1 MRTLYL
7 ECAMGA
13 AGDML
18 MAALLELHP
27 NPEDFLS
34 RMNSLGL
41 PGVSVHRE
49 PSAKCGV
56 CGTHISVT
64 IDGME
69 EHHDHHHHDH
79 HDHHHSGLSDIHA
92 LIQGMPL
99 PEDVRRNAAAVYD
112 SIAAAE
118 AHVHGTSVEH
128 IHFHE
133 VGTLDAVADVVG
145 VCLLM
150 RELAPE
156 RVVVSPIHVGSGQ
169 VRCAHGILPVPAPAT
184 AWLLRDAPIYGGSV
198 RGELC
203 TPTGAALLTHFAHSF
218 GPIPAMSVHAI
229 GYGMG
234 TKDFESANCVRA
246 LLGESADSAANDQI
260 VQLECNLDD
269 MTGEAIGYAFDRLF
283 EAGALDVFVQPIQ
296 MKKNRPGQLLS
307 VVCTPVNAD
316 RLARLMLLH
325 TTTLGVRRRDMARY
339 ALNRRIEVRST
350 PFGEMRFKVAEIDG
364 VCKCKPEYADL
375 ECVARREGKPL
386 SDILNRLGF

>member
-1 MRTLYL
+1 MKTLYL

-27 NPEDFLS
+27 NPDDFLS
-34 RMNSLGL
+34 HMNSLGL

-49 PSAKCGV
+49 PSTKCGV

-64 IDGME
+64 VDGME
-69 EHHDHHHHDH
+69 EHPDHHHHDH
-79 HDHHHSGLSDIHA
+79 HHSDLSDIHA

-99 PEDVRRNAAAVYD
+99 PEDVRSDAAAIYN

-118 AHVHGTSVEH
+118 AYVHGTVMEH

-133 VGTLDAVADVVG
+133 VGTLDAVADVIG

-156 RVVVSPIHVGSGQ
+156 RVIVSPIHVGSGQ
-169 VRCAHGILPVPAPAT
+169 VHCAHGILPVPAPAT

-198 RGELC
+198 HGELC

-234 TKDFESANCVRA
+234 TKDFESANCIRA

-260 VQLECNLDD
+260 VRLECNLDD

-307 VVCTPVNAD
+307 VVCAPGDAD

-325 TTTLGVRRRDMARY
+325 TTTLGVRRLDMARY
-339 ALNRRIEVRST
+339 ALSRRIEVRST
-350 PFGEMRFKVAEIDG
+350 PFGEMRFKVAEGDG

-375 ECVARREGKPL
+375 ESVARREGKPL
-386 SDILNRLGF
+386 SEILNRLGF